1 MEADICIPNC
11 YIEKLPNAASDI
23 ESEMEKGSEFSLEE
37 WNSRSDHLKFVPPSV
52 AGKID
57 LAAEMSE
64 DEVETE
70 DDENN
75 GERQCEDRD
84 SQIF

>member
-1 MEADICIPNC
+1 MEADICILNC

-37 WNSRSDHLKFVPPSV
+37 RHSTSDHLKFVPPSV

>member
-1 MEADICIPNC
+1 
-11 YIEKLPNAASDI
+11 
-23 ESEMEKGSEFSLEE
+23 MEKGSEFPLKERSF
-37 WNSRSDHLKFVPPSV
+37 RSDHLKFVPPSV

-64 DEVETE
+64 DEAETE

-84 SQIF
+84 SKIF